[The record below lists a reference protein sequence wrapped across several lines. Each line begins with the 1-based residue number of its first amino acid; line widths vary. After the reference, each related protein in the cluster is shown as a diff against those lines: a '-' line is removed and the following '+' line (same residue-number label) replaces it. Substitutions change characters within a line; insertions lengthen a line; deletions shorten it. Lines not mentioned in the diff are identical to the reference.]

1 MQITHSRLRIFIRS
15 NIPMIRFFML
25 FVLFLLAGHILLQI
39 SYRKVS
45 PFLVDSLH
53 VGVSAYIVNIIS
65 PGEKAAAQNG
75 KIVSQNSALKIAK
88 GCEGI
93 EGILLIAA
101 AVCAFPA
108 GMRKKAFGLLA
119 GVLFIYA
126 LNLTRI
132 VGLWFTL
139 RHKPALFDIMHIYVG
154 QTFIILFGFLFFVWW
169 AVRGE
174 HSP

>member
-1 MQITHSRLRIFIRS
+1 MVAARLRMFIRS
-15 NIPMIRFFML
+15 NIPVIRFFML
-25 FVLFLLAGHILLQI
+25 FVLFLLAGHVLLQI

-45 PFLVDSLH
+45 PFLVDTLH
-53 VGVSAYIVNIIS
+53 VGVSAHIVNIIS

-75 KIVSQNSALKIAK
+75 KIVSQNSSLVIAK

-93 EGILLIAA
+93 EGILLIVA

-108 GMRKKAFGLLA
+108 GMRKKSFGLLA

-126 LNLTRI
+126 LNLARI

-154 QTFIILFGFLFFVWW
+154 QTYIIFFCVLFFMWW
-169 AVRGE
+169 AVHGE
-174 HSP
+174 RSP

>member
-1 MQITHSRLRIFIRS
+1 MVAARLRMLIRS
-15 NIPMIRFFML
+15 NIPVIRFFML
-25 FVLFLLAGHILLQI
+25 FILFLLAGHILLQI
-39 SYRKVS
+39 SYRKAS

-53 VGVSAYIVNIIS
+53 VGVSAHIVNIIS
-65 PGEKAAAQNG
+65 SGEKVVAQNG
-75 KIVSQNSALKIAK
+75 KIVSQNSSMKIAK

-119 GVLFIYA
+119 GVILIYT

-139 RHKPALFDIMHIYVG
+139 KYKPALFDIMHIYVG
-154 QTFIILFGFLFFVWW
+154 QTYIIFISVLFFMWW
-169 AVRGE
+169 AVRGK
-174 HSP
+174 HSH

>member
-1 MQITHSRLRIFIRS
+1 MQITNRRLRMFVRS
-15 NIPMIRFFML
+15 NVREIRFLIF
-25 FVLFLLAGHILLQI
+25 FVAFLLAGHILLQVT
-39 SYRKVS
+39 YNHVS
-45 PFLVDSLH
+45 PFLVDTLH
-53 VGVSAYIVNIIS
+53 VEAGAHIINIVSS
-65 PGEKAAAQNG
+65 GEKAVAQNG
-75 KIVSQNSALKIAK
+75 TIVSKNSTLEVAK

-126 LNLTRI
+126 LNLARI

-139 RHKPALFDIMHIYVG
+139 KYKPALFDIMHIYVG
-154 QTFIILFGFLFFVWW
+154 QTYIIFFCVLFFMWW
-169 AVRGE
+169 AVHGE
-174 HSP
+174 YSP